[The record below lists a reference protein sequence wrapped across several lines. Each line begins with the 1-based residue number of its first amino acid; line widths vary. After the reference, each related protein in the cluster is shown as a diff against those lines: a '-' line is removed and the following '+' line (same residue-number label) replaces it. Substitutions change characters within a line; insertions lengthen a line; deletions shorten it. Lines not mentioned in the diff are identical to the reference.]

1 MELKKN
7 SAMKIKHSLLL
18 VAATAALALT
28 SLASATGAKWLT
40 SYSEAVKLSKKT
52 GKPILADFTGSDWC
66 GWCKKLKAE
75 VFSTPAF
82 QTWAAKNVILLELD
96 FPRSTP
102 IAASLKQ
109 QNQKLAEKYKVR
121 GFPTILFL
129 KGDGSVLGQSG
140 YMPGGPSA
148 WTKHASQQ
156 LKK

>member
-1 MELKKN
+1 MRKL
-7 SAMKIKHSLLL
+7 SVMVLTLSMSLLL
-18 VAATAALALT
+18 CATARAE
-28 SLASATGAKWLT
+28 GDWLT
-40 SYSEAVKLSKKT
+40 SWDEAARQSKKSS
-52 GKPILADFTGSDWC
+52 KPILIDFTGSDWC

-102 IAASLKQ
+102 ISASLKQ

>member
-1 MELKKN
+1 MKFKN
-7 SAMKIKHSLLL
+7 LLL
-18 VAATAALALT
+18 LAVAASSLAL
-28 SLASATGAKWLT
+28 SSVAGATDAKWLT
-40 SYSEAVKLSKKT
+40 SYDEAVKLSKKT

-66 GWCKKLKAE
+66 SWCKKLKAE
-75 VFSTPAF
+75 VFGTPTF

-96 FPRSTP
+96 FPRTKP

-109 QNQKLAEKYKVR
+109 QNQKLAQKYSVR

-129 KGDGSVLGQSG
+129 KADGSVLGQSG
-140 YMPGGPSA
+140 YMPGGATA